1 MNYNILTYLIYLP
14 FGIGAAWLAGQSL
27 YKNGYALLNDV
38 FNGRV
43 ELANSV
49 NRLLLT
55 GFYLLTIGYL
65 SLRMPV
71 GAQVLDFANML
82 EVLSAKLGVLLIVL
96 GGTHVVVMG
105 ILFKMKKKPALI

>member
-1 MNYNILTYLIYLP
+1 M
-14 FGIGAAWLAGQSL
+14 
-27 YKNGYALLNDV
+27 LLDV

-65 SLRMPV
+65 TLRMPV
-71 GAQVLDFANML
+71 GTEVHGFANML
-82 EVLSAKLGVLLIVL
+82 EVLSAKLGILLIVL
-96 GGTHVVVMG
+96 GAAHVTVMAV
-105 ILFKMKKKPALI
+105 LFKLRKGKVATV